1 MKRLAEGHQTDEELL
16 RQVQQRDSV
25 AFEVLLKRYQSP
37 LHRHVISTLR
47 DGESAHDIVQEVFLR
62 VWTRAE
68 SWHEQGSCRAWLYRI
83 ATNLALNQLRTLNR
97 RREQPLVMQTA
108 TTEDDEELPVPGW
121 LVDTV
126 TCNPQTALERAE
138 QRRLLDEL
146 VNSLPKGKRDVV
158 RLIHEE
164 ELDSREVARLLA
176 IPEGTVRSRLH
187 HARKSLAQLWE
198 AHAPD
203 TD

>member
-1 MKRLAEGHQTDEELL
+1 
-16 RQVQQRDSV
+16 
-25 AFEVLLKRYQSP
+25 
-37 LHRHVISTLR
+37 
-47 DGESAHDIVQEVFLR
+47 
-62 VWTRAE
+62 
-68 SWHEQGSCRAWLYRI
+68 
-83 ATNLALNQLRTLNR
+83 
-97 RREQPLVMQTA
+97 MQTA

-198 AHAPD
+198 AHTPD